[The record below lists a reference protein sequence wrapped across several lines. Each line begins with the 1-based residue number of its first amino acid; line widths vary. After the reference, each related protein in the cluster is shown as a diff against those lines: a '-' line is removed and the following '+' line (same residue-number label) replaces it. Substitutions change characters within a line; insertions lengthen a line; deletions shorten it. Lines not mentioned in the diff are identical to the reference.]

1 MQQQQSSACL
11 LVKLHASLTCTY
23 GQSARGGANEPNN
36 VVVCALHLTAMCRRA
51 QRSTEHVPWTRLP
64 VSLLLS
70 AQDDDDDDAVL
81 LSNQFP
87 LFRERRRCACFAKLD
102 STAARRF
109 RPSRNHVSA
118 GATGRLRRYI
128 VIQRTVDRRRGLA
141 VERAPTTTY
150 DNQLTKKSI
159 RRESVGRAGD
169 RPNDSLVVETAT
181 DDGRA
186 TVHRWTTPDDWIH

>member
-1 MQQQQSSACL
+1 VFRQ
-11 LVKLHASLTCTY
+11 
-23 GQSARGGANEPNN
+23 
-36 VVVCALHLTAMCRRA
+36 
-51 QRSTEHVPWTRLP
+51 TRLDRGTPISP
-64 VSLLLS
+64 VS
-70 AQDDDDDDAVL
+70 QPRVG
-81 LSNQFP
+81 
-87 LFRERRRCACFAKLD
+87 
-102 STAARRF
+102 
-109 RPSRNHVSA
+109 

-186 TVHRWTTPDDWIH
+186 TVHRWTTPDD